1 VSIRGR
7 LRSLCHSNDLD
18 RKQPTMDLSLSARE
32 QELARK
38 ARDFADQVLIPLE
51 PIVDEHGELP
61 IERRA
66 VLRQQVRDWGLAGIN
81 HSHDHGGLGLT
92 MLEQTVMEEQLGR
105 VSNGLWTCVWRPPVS
120 LKFGTAEQKQRYL
133 LPACQGERRGCFAIT
148 EANAGSDPRQVETK
162 AVLKGDHWHLTG
174 EKWFVTSYNASD
186 FIIVHAHV
194 DGDPDK
200 PTLFLVDKPAAG
212 LVHLRSPKFMHNYAF
227 DHAELRFDNVAVP
240 QANQLGAV
248 GQGFELTKDWF
259 VEARLQ
265 IASHT
270 LGAATRAAEIANDYA
285 AGRLQFGRPIR
296 DFQAIEFML
305 ADMAVEIF
313 AAKSMLYRV
322 AWEIDHA
329 LDRKLIHAHAS
340 ALKLHCSEMA
350 GRVIDKALQILGG
363 RGYMRENPVERLYRD
378 IRVDRIWEG
387 TSEIQRMV
395 IAGQIK
401 KRGLAT
407 YTDWV

>member
-1 VSIRGR
+1 
-7 LRSLCHSNDLD
+7 
-18 RKQPTMDLSLSARE
+18 MDLELSARE
-32 QELARK
+32 KQLAAK
-38 ARDFADQVLIPLE
+38 ARDFVERVLIPLE
-51 PIVDEHGELP
+51 NVVEEHGELP
-61 IERRA
+61 VERRA
-66 VLRQQVRDWGLAGIN
+66 ALRQQVREAGLAGIN
-81 HSHDHGGLGLT
+81 HSAEHGGLGLT

-105 VSNGLWTCVWRPPVS
+105 VTNGLWTAVWRPPVS
-120 LKFGTAEQKQRYL
+120 LKFGTIEQKKRYL
-133 LPACQGERRGCFAIT
+133 QPSCQGERRGCFAIT
-148 EANAGSDPRQVETK
+148 EADAGSDPRQVKTS
-162 AVLKGDHWHLTG
+162 AVLRGDNWYLTG

-200 PTLFLVDKPAAG
+200 PTLFLVDKPAEG
-212 LVHLRSPKFMHNYAF
+212 LTHLRSPKFMHTYTF

-240 QANQLGAV
+240 KANVLGEI
-248 GQGFELTKDWF
+248 GQGLDLTKDWF

-270 LGAATRAAEIANDYA
+270 VGAATRAAEIANAYA
-285 AGRLQFGRPIR
+285 AERVQFGKPIR

-313 AAKSMLYRV
+313 AAKTMLYRV
-322 AWEIDHA
+322 AWEIDQA
-329 LDRKLIHAHAS
+329 LDRKMVHARAS

-350 GRVIDKALQILGG
+350 GRVIDKAVQILGG

-387 TSEIQRMV
+387 TSEIQRVV
-395 IAGQIK
+395 IAGQIR
-401 KRGLAT
+401 KRGMSV

>member
-1 VSIRGR
+1 
-7 LRSLCHSNDLD
+7 
-18 RKQPTMDLSLSARE
+18 MDLELSPRE
-32 QELARK
+32 KELAAK
-38 ARDFADQVLIPLE
+38 ARNFCDQVLIPLE
-51 PIVDEHGELP
+51 IAADEHGELP
-61 IERRA
+61 MEKRA
-66 VLRQQVRDWGLAGIN
+66 AVRQAVRDWGLAGIN
-81 HSHDHGGLGLT
+81 HSKENGGLGLT

-105 VSNGLWTCVWRPPVS
+105 VTNGLWSCVWRPPVS
-120 LKFGTAEQKQRYL
+120 LKFGTAQQKNLYL
-133 LPACQGERRGCFAIT
+133 QPACYGERRGCFAIT
-148 EANAGSDPRQVETK
+148 EPNAGSDPRQVEMT
-162 AVLKGDHWHLTG
+162 AVLKDGLWHLNG

-200 PTLFLVDKPAAG
+200 PTLFLVDKPAEG
-212 LVHLRSPKFMHNYAF
+212 MIHLRSPKFMHNFAF
-227 DHAELRFDNVAVP
+227 DHAELRFENVQVGP
-240 QANQLGAV
+240 DKVLGEI

-265 IASHT
+265 IAAHA
-270 LGAATRAAEIANDYA
+270 LGAAIRAAEVANDYA
-285 AGRLQFGRPIR
+285 SQRVQFGKPIR

-313 AAKSMLYRV
+313 AAKTMLYRV
-322 AWEIDHA
+322 AWEIDRK
-329 LDRKLIHAHAS
+329 LDRKLVHARAS

-387 TSEIQRMV
+387 TSEIQRLV
-395 IAGQIK
+395 IAGQIR
-401 KRGLAT
+401 KRGFDT
-407 YTDWV
+407 YSGWV